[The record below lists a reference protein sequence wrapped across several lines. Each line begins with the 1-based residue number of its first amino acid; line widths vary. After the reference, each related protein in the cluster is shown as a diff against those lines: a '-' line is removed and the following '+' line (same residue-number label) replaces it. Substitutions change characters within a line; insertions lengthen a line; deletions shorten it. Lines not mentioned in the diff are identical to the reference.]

1 MAEELYQNLVKRVDA
16 SVPLMHLC
24 RFPQWNAEFI
34 DPELEANMEL
44 LLEAVV
50 LGRAA
55 RAAAN
60 IKNRQPLSRLLLR
73 SERKLPEQFNELIED
88 ELNVKA
94 VDLFKRFLRLHPF
107 LSSRSCAPS
116 GAEIRQRCWDA

>member
-1 MAEELYQNLVKRVDA
+1 
-16 SVPLMHLC
+16 
-24 RFPQWNAEFI
+24 
-34 DPELEANMEL
+34 MEL

-50 LGRAA
+50 LGRAS

-94 VDLFKRFLRLHPF
+94 VGFKRFLRLHQLF
-107 LSSRSCAPS
+107 SQAAAAHS
-116 GAEIRQRCWDA
+116 GAEIRQNCWDA